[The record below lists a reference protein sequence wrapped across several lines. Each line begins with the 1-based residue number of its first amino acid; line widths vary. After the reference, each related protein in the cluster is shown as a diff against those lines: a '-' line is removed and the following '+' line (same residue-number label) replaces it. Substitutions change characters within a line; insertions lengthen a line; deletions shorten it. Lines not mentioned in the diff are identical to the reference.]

1 MNRRLLDD
9 VVDDSDQPQIDSK
22 EIVERFTTVAGDYI
36 EQAEDPTTEPIEVL
50 LVHFADRDP
59 DELDEET
66 LSVTW
71 TLTLIMRWMVD
82 DLPLQHQLRDPE
94 WLRERLDILERYGVE
109 EQSDIDVD
117 VDAVKGRVKKVID
130 EIAQEHKDGAP
141 KEKVRERISD
151 IGVDPAAAG
160 DVLEALIIRGEV
172 IEIDKNT
179 LETNYYD

>member
-1 MNRRLLDD
+1 
-9 VVDDSDQPQIDSK
+9 
-22 EIVERFTTVAGDYI
+22 
-36 EQAEDPTTEPIEVL
+36 
-50 LVHFADRDP
+50 
-59 DELDEET
+59 
-66 LSVTW
+66 
-71 TLTLIMRWMVD
+71 MVD